1 MITCTI
7 TPPPDCLARLAAC
20 PALPR
25 GERLEWASSR
35 APYPKEFWL
44 HRATDREG
52 DRTLDSLL
60 WAEVVETISWRDRA
74 PGLMWW
80 RSMARPLRVARE
92 RLRAARNARACPWCG
107 YGTAMEWA
115 P

>member
-25 GERLEWASSR
+25 GERLEWAQGLDRPHSHAFYTAR
-35 APYPKEFWL
+35 AMAQANQVAAPT
-44 HRATDREG
+44 RACMVAR
-52 DRTLDSLL
+52 
-60 WAEVVETISWRDRA
+60 
-74 PGLMWW
+74 W